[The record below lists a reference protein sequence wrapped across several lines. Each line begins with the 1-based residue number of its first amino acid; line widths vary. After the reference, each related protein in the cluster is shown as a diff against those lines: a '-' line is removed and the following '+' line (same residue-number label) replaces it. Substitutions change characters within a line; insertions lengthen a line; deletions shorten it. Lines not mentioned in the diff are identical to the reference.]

1 MSIWRA
7 FSLAMGQMGDPRF
20 LRVILLGVAFAA
32 IIMIAFTALFAQ
44 LILWS
49 VGDGVD
55 LPIFGTVTWLGD
67 FLSWGAV
74 ATMMILSIF
83 LMLPL
88 STAISAFFLDAV
100 SAAVED
106 RHYAHLPPAHPAS
119 FGDMLRDMINFWG
132 VLIAANLCAIV
143 LYFIFIP
150 FAALIFWGVNG
161 LILGREYFAMAA
173 LRRMDVQ
180 QMRRLRKKH
189 AAAIWGSGAI
199 LAIPMTIPVVNLFVP
214 VLALAVFTHHI
225 SWAMDQAFS
234 RSNY

>member
-1 MSIWRA
+1 MNVFRA
-7 FSLAMGQMGDPRF
+7 FSLALGQMGDRRF
-20 LRVILLGVAFAA
+20 LRVVLLGVAFAA
-32 IIMIAFTALFAQ
+32 LIMVICTALLAQ

-49 VGDGVD
+49 VGDSMD
-55 LPIFGTVTWLGD
+55 LPIFGTVTWVGD

-74 ATMMILSIF
+74 LAMMVLSVF

-88 STAISAFFLDAV
+88 STAISSFFLDTVAN
-100 SAAVED
+100 AVED
-106 RHYAHLPPAHPAS
+106 RHYPHLPPAQPAR

-132 VLIAANLCAIV
+132 LLIAANLLALV
-143 LYFIFIP
+143 LYFLFAP

-180 QMRRLRKKH
+180 QMRRLRKKN

-199 LAIPMTIPVVNLFVP
+199 LAFPMTIPVVNLFVP

-225 SWAMDQAFS
+225 SGAMDQSSS